1 MNPGPFGSPR
11 VSVLLPAWN
20 AAGTI
25 GAALASLTRQT
36 EPSWQCLVLDDG
48 SDDATA
54 VIAADAALSDAR
66 IAVARGPHRGIV
78 ATLQDGLAR
87 CTGEFVARMDADD
100 LMHRRRLRA
109 QVAALDAD
117 TGLAGVGTHVRIVP
131 RRGLTPRH
139 REYERWLNAMTGSDD
154 VRRDRFVECP
164 VAHPTLMLRRDA
176 FAQLGYRD
184 AGWPEDYDLVLRA
197 FAAGLE
203 IGVVPE
209 RLHLWRDTPRR
220 LSRTDP
226 RYAMERFVACKAH
239 HLAATFLADATR
251 YVLWGYGRTGR
262 ALRRALAAHGRHPSH
277 IIEVKP
283 SRLGQRIHGAPVVGP
298 ADLPGLRGTPLVV
311 SVAREGP
318 RREIRAALA
327 AVAFTEGDDFVCAA

>member
-1 MNPGPFGSPR
+1 
-11 VSVLLPAWN
+11 LPAWN
-20 AAGTI
+20 AAATI
-25 GAALASLTRQT
+25 AAALASLIRQT
-36 EPSWQCLVLDDG
+36 EPSWRCLVLDDG

-54 VIAADAALSDAR
+54 AIAGEAARRDPR
-66 IAVARGPHRGIV
+66 ISVARAPHRGIV

-100 LMHRRRLRA
+100 LMRRRRLQR
-109 QVAALDAD
+109 QLAALDASPS
-117 TGLAGVGTHVRIVP
+117 LAGVGTHVRIVP
-131 RRGLTPRH
+131 RHGLTPRH
-139 REYERWLNAMTGSDD
+139 RAYEQWLTAMRGPGD

-164 VAHPTLMLRRDA
+164 VAHPTLMLRRA
-176 FAQLGYRD
+176 ALARLGYRD

-197 FAAGLE
+197 LAAGLE

-209 RLHLWRDTPRR
+209 RLHIWRDTPRR

-239 HLAATFLADATR
+239 HLAATFLAEATT
-251 YVLWGYGRTGR
+251 YVLWGYGGTGR

-277 IIEVKP
+277 IVEIKP
-283 SRLGQRIHGAPVVGP
+283 SRLGQRIHGAPVIGP
-298 ADLPGLRGTPLVV
+298 AALSGLRGAPLVV

-318 RREIRAALA
+318 RFEIRAALA
-327 AVAFTEGDDFVCAA
+327 AMGFVEDRDFVCAA